1 MSEEK
6 QENSKQIIIN
16 GTNNRYLIKRANRVK
31 TVPKTRSI
39 INKYN
44 LSMDELNF
52 DKQLFLLNE
61 IYNKVG
67 ENNKEK
73 DIIVKEIINK
83 INSYKQQDLLK
94 KHFDE
99 NKFITYDILVEKI
112 IEENMKCYYCSCE
125 MFILYE
131 NVRELSQWTV
141 DRIDNTIGH
150 NKDNFVLSCLNCNI
164 KRRNRS
170 SAKFLFSQQIFITS
184 KLSQRLEVLKPKLKD
199 SGFLLSIQSKVLSS
213 KMSFRPNSLDVS
225 K

>member
-1 MSEEK
+1 
-6 QENSKQIIIN
+6 
-16 GTNNRYLIKRANRVK
+16 
-31 TVPKTRSI
+31 
-39 INKYN
+39 
-44 LSMDELNF
+44 MDELNF

-170 SAKFLFSQQIFITS
+170 SAKFLFSQQMNII
-184 KLSQRLEVLKPKLKD
+184 KH
-199 SGFLLSIQSKVLSS
+199 
-213 KMSFRPNSLDVS
+213 N
-225 K
+225 

>member
-170 SAKFLFSQQIFITS
+170 SAKFLFSQQMNII
-184 KLSQRLEVLKPKLKD
+184 KH
-199 SGFLLSIQSKVLSS
+199 
-213 KMSFRPNSLDVS
+213 N
-225 K
+225 